1 MVDIAGNCK
10 RVMDGIAAAAERS
23 GRDPRE
29 VRLLAAAKTQSA
41 AAVRAAVE
49 AGVRL
54 VGENYVQEAQAKK
67 EVLGDAAEW
76 HLIGHLQRNKA
87 RAAAGLF
94 AVIETLDNLRLAQA
108 LDRVGRERDRDID
121 VMVEVNLA
129 GEATKSGVS
138 EEGLVP
144 LLREVSRL
152 ERVRVKGLMT
162 VPPLAED
169 PEASRLHFRRLREL
183 RDAVTDLGLPHVLP
197 NELSMGMTHDYEV
210 AVAEGSTLV
219 RVGTALFGPRSR
231 NRADNNERG

>member
-10 RVMDGIAAAAERS
+10 RVMEGIAEAAERS

-41 AAVRAAVE
+41 LAVRAAVE

-67 EVLGDAAEW
+67 EAVGDVAEW

-94 AVIETLDNLRLAQA
+94 SVVQTLDSLRLARV
-108 LDRVGRERDRDID
+108 LDREGRELDRPVD
-121 VMVEVNLA
+121 VLVEVNLA
-129 GEATKSGVS
+129 GERSKTGVS
-138 EEGLVP
+138 EEGIEP

-152 ERVRVKGLMT
+152 SHVRVKGLMI
-162 VPPLAED
+162 VPPFTED
-169 PEASRLHFRRLREL
+169 PEAGRPYFRRIREM
-183 RDAVTDLGLPHVLP
+183 RDSLNELALPHVALE
-197 NELSMGMTHDYEV
+197 ELSMGMTHDYPV
-210 AVAEGSTLV
+210 AVAEGATLV
-219 RVGTALFGPRSR
+219 RVGTALFGPRSPSR
-231 NRADNNERG
+231 